1 MTSIGERLGDIAL
14 EVYEKV
20 LLDEVLKS
28 PVPSHI
34 AIITD
39 GNRRYARGE
48 GLPEVLGHV
57 KGKEKLEEVLEWC
70 RDIGVKI
77 VTVYAFS
84 TENFLREK
92 SEVQFLMNLIEKS
105 LIELLTDRRI
115 VENEINV
122 KVIGKVDHLPPAL
135 GKAIKMVEDKTREF
149 TKFRLNLAIGYGGR
163 TEIVDAVRKISQRVK
178 DGEITPE
185 QIDEETFRS
194 YLYDGSVPDPDLVF
208 RTSGEE
214 RVSNFLLWQSAYSE
228 LYFCEVNWP
237 ELKKIDLLR
246 AVQSYQQR
254 KRRFGR

>member
-1 MTSIGERLGDIAL
+1 MATIGEKLGNLAV

-20 LLDEVLKS
+20 LLDEIAKA
-28 PVPSHI
+28 PIPSHL

-48 GLPEVLGHV
+48 GLPEILGHV

-84 TENFLREK
+84 TENFSRTKRE
-92 SEVQFLMNLIEKS
+92 VDFLMDLIEKS
-105 LIELLTDRRI
+105 LNDLLHDQRI
-115 VENEINV
+115 VRNEINIRV
-122 KVIGKVDHLPPAL
+122 L
-135 GKAIKMVEDKTREF
+135 GKIEQLPQSLRNAIDKVENLTKGYR
-149 TKFRLNLAIGYGGR
+149 KFRLNLAIGYGGR
-163 TEIVDAVRKISQRVK
+163 TEIVDAVRRISEKVRN
-178 DGEITPE
+178 GELAPE
-185 QIDEETFRS
+185 EISEETFRGF
-194 YLYDGSVPDPDLVF
+194 LYDPTIPDPDLVF

-246 AVQSYQQR
+246 AVQNYQQR
-254 KRRFGR
+254 KRRFGH

>member
-1 MTSIGERLGDIAL
+1 MATIGEKLGDLAV

-20 LLDEVLKS
+20 LMDEIAKA
-28 PVPSHI
+28 PIPSHL

-48 GLPEVLGHV
+48 GLPEILGHV

-70 RDIGVKI
+70 RDIGIKI

-84 TENFLREK
+84 TENFSRTKRE
-92 SEVQFLMNLIEKS
+92 VDFLMDLIEKS
-105 LIELLTDRRI
+105 LNDLLHDQRI
-115 VENEINV
+115 VRNEINIRV
-122 KVIGKVDHLPPAL
+122 L
-135 GKAIKMVEDKTREF
+135 GKIEQLPQSLRNAIDKVENF
-149 TKFRLNLAIGYGGR
+149 TKDYSKFRLNLAIGYGGR
-163 TEIVDAVRKISQRVK
+163 TEIVDAVRRISEKVRS
-178 DGEITPE
+178 GELALEEIS
-185 QIDEETFRS
+185 EETFRGF
-194 YLYDGSVPDPDLVF
+194 LYDPTIPDPDLVF

-246 AVQSYQQR
+246 AVQNYQQR
-254 KRRFGR
+254 KRRFGH